1 MLISTN
7 SKKNALKT
15 YRLYTGFYDYC
26 NSFESIVVFHIEINH
41 LICKSVRIWSFSG
54 PNFPVFGLNTD
65 QQNSEYGHF
74 SKSND

>member
-15 YRLYTGFYDYC
+15 YRLYTGFCDYF
-26 NSFESIVVFHIEINH
+26 NSFESSVVFHIEINH
-41 LICKSVRIWSFSG
+41 SICKSVCIWSFSG

-65 QQNSEYGHF
+65 QQNSEYGRF